1 MNEYMFIVYVC
12 IVYYVVLL
20 TMLMAVHRVLVLF
33 SAFDDIGGEAVQCS
47 ACDDIEAVHVVL
59 VFYSALVLVMILV
72 ARRLK
77 QDEGISSQPL
87 PLLYSLLFLSDD
99 TMMMISIIKN

>member
-59 VFYSALVLVMILV
+59 VFYSALALAMILVVKQCFVAVHCSVAVLVMILKHCMV
-72 ARRLK
+72 F
-77 QDEGISSQPL
+77 
-87 PLLYSLLFLSDD
+87 YSALVHQCL
-99 TMMMISIIKN
+99 

>member
-1 MNEYMFIVYVC
+1 MHC
-12 IVYYVVLL
+12 IS
-20 TMLMAVHRVLVLF
+20 ALF
-33 SAFDDIGGEAVQCS
+33 CCS
-47 ACDDIEAVHVVL
+47 AYDDIEALHGVL
-59 VFYSALVLVMILV
+59 QCTSAPVLVMILV

-99 TMMMISIIKN
+99 TMMMISIIKI

>member
-1 MNEYMFIVYVC
+1 MHCIVYNVYMFIVYIC

-33 SAFDDIGGEAVQCS
+33 SAFDDIGGEAVQCG

-72 ARRLK
+72 VK
-77 QDEGISSQPL
+77 
-87 PLLYSLLFLSDD
+87 
-99 TMMMISIIKN
+99 